1 MKKVKDSIKASS
13 TVKVHSSQSAL
24 SLKRKTFGLCLAS
37 SSWVGLL
44 PWVLLESQGAGFG
57 LFDQSFQV
65 IAGLLL
71 VIPVASWLCSKLIT
85 GSIRNDLLALT
96 QIAKSFSEGQ
106 YSHRFKST
114 GVKEID
120 LLSRSLNDM
129 ATLVD
134 ERDRYIRRTAY
145 KDQLTGLHNR
155 AYLIL
160 ALRERIAHARE
171 PLSLA
176 TWSID
181 NLENINEVLGYDFAD
196 QVLKTTAKKTLRLS
210 KNTLVSARLEGN
222 VFSILLPRSIFERVS
237 KNVDL
242 RRLLFGELKINGH
255 FLDLE
260 CHAGIAHFPQ
270 HGENPESLL
279 RRAEIARQIAKKT
292 HNPLVVFEE
301 SFEQRSTKRL
311 ALIGELKKAIVQNEF
326 ELYLQPKMSVR
337 SGKVCQAEVLIRWNH
352 PERGIIQP
360 NAFIPLAEQTGL
372 IKNIT
377 LWLFEQV
384 YNITPDFNSG
394 NIQLSVNISALDL
407 EDNTLL
413 KWVERKHRSQPQ
425 IANNIT
431 IEVTESST
439 MLDPDQACELLQGFA
454 NMGFKIAIDD
464 FGSGYSSLAYL
475 KRFPVTE
482 LKIDRSLVQGI
493 DIDTDARVILQ
504 STIEMGHVMGLL
516 VTVEG
521 VETDS
526 EYQLI
531 HELGADFLQGYWL
544 SKPMPMQTFKEA
556 YLFEPYSEPDFNEKP
571 YDQTIQPA

>member
-1 MKKVKDSIKASS
+1 MTKVKDSIIAS
-13 TVKVHSSQSAL
+13 TMAKPEPTKPAL
-24 SLKRKTFGLCLAS
+24 SLKRKTFGLCLACS
-37 SSWVGLL
+37 AWVGLL
-44 PWVLLESQGAGFG
+44 PWVFLESQRSDFG
-57 LFDQSFQV
+57 LFDLSIQA
-65 IAGLLL
+65 ITGLLL
-71 VIPVASWLCSKLIT
+71 IIPLASWLCSVLIT
-85 GSIRNDLLALT
+85 GSIRTDLFALT

-114 GVKEID
+114 GVAEID
-120 LLSRSLNDM
+120 QLSKSLNDM

-155 AYLIL
+155 AYLIFT
-160 ALRERIAHARE
+160 LRERISHAKE

-196 QVLKTTAKKTLRLS
+196 QVLKTAAKKAQRIA
-210 KNTLVSARLEGN
+210 KNSLVSARLEGN
-222 VFSILLPRSIFERVS
+222 VFSILLPRSIFDRIS
-237 KNVDL
+237 KTIDL
-242 RRLLFGELKINGH
+242 RRLLIGELKISGH

-260 CHAGIAHFPQ
+260 CHAGIAHFPE

-292 HNPLVVFEE
+292 HNPMVVFEE
-301 SFEQRSTKRL
+301 AFEQRSTKRL

-337 SGKVCQAEVLIRWNH
+337 SGKVTQAEVLIRWRH
-352 PERGIIQP
+352 PERGMIQP

-384 YNITPDFNSG
+384 YAITPDFNSG
-394 NIQLSVNISALDL
+394 NVQLSVNISALDL

-413 KWVERKHRSQPQ
+413 KWVERKHKYQPQ
-425 IANNIT
+425 IAGNIT

-439 MLDPDQACELLQGFA
+439 MRDPDQACELLQGFA

-493 DIDTDARVILQ
+493 DIDSDARVILQ

-516 VTVEG
+516 VTAEG
-521 VETDS
+521 VETDA

-544 SKPMPMQTFKEA
+544 SKPLPMQTFKEA
-556 YLFEPYSEPDFNEKP
+556 YLFEPYDH
-571 YDQTIQPA
+571 TTQPA

>member
-1 MKKVKDSIKASS
+1 MHKVKDSIKPPPA
-13 TVKVHSSQSAL
+13 VHEPGSHPTL
-24 SLKRKTFGLCLAS
+24 SLQRKTFGLCVVCSA
-37 SSWVGLL
+37 WVGLL
-44 PWVLLESQGAGFG
+44 PWVWLETQGTGLG
-57 LFDQSFQV
+57 LFNQSFLV
-65 IAGLLL
+65 ITGLLL
-71 VIPVASWLCSKLIT
+71 VIPFAAWLCSTLIT
-85 GSIRNDLLALT
+85 GSIQSDLFALT

-106 YSHRFKST
+106 YSQRFKST

-120 LLSRSLNDM
+120 LLSRTLNDM

-160 ALRERIAHARE
+160 TLRERIAHARE

-196 QVLKTTAKKTLRLS
+196 LVLKTTAKKTLRLS

-222 VFSILLPRSIFERVS
+222 IFSILLPRSIFERVS
-237 KNVDL
+237 KSIDL
-242 RRLLFGELKINGH
+242 RRFLFGELKINGH
-255 FLDLE
+255 YLDLE

-301 SFEQRSTKRL
+301 SFEHRSTKRL

-337 SGKVCQAEVLIRWNH
+337 SGKVSQAEVLIRWNH
-352 PERGIIQP
+352 PERGMIQP

-377 LWLFEQV
+377 LWIFEQV
-384 YNITPDFNSG
+384 YAITPEFNGG
-394 NIQLSVNISALDL
+394 NIQLSINISALDL
-407 EDNTLL
+407 EDTALL
-413 KWVERKHRSQPQ
+413 KWVERKHRGQPQ
-425 IANNIT
+425 VASNVT

-516 VTVEG
+516 VTAEG
-521 VETDS
+521 VETDA

-531 HELGADFLQGYWL
+531 HELGADYLQGYWL
-544 SKPMPMQTFKEA
+544 SKPMPMEAFKEA
-556 YLFEPYSEPDFNEKP
+556 YLFEPY
-571 YDQTIQPA
+571 DQTTQPA